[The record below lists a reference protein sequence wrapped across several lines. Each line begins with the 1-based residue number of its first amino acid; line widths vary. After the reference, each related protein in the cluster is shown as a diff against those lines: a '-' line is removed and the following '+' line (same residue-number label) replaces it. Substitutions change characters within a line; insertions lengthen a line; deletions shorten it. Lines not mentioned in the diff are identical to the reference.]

1 MTVDAASASVLLDP
15 REGIDAGKKLLNLL
29 KNPFA
34 DQLAGA
40 SLLSALITSLSF
52 TVLATVFFSL
62 LRPHHQALYAPKLK
76 HADEKHAPPPIGK
89 SPWAWLNPLW
99 STSEE
104 DLITQIGM
112 DATVFLR
119 FVRMCRNIFLILSLI
134 YVCVI
139 VPVNITHYSKD
150 VAPKDTNWFST
161 ITPEYVWG
169 KANWAQVVVSW
180 LMDLSIVLVLW
191 WNYRKITK
199 LRRAYFESDE
209 YQDSLHARTL
219 MLWDIPRQMR
229 SDEGIAR
236 IIDEVVPNS
245 SFARTVVARDVKDL
259 PRIISDHDHAV
270 RKLEKILA
278 KYLKN
283 PQQLPPGRP
292 TCKPSKKDRA
302 YDTYPR
308 NQRVDAIE
316 YYTQRIRSLELE
328 IKEARANVDRRGIM
342 PYGFASYDDISE
354 AHNIAYACRS
364 KKPHSTTVKLA
375 PRPNDLIWTN
385 MPLSKGARSRKSWLN
400 FMWTTLLTI
409 LWIAPNAMIAIFLV
423 NLSNLGNFWP
433 DFQRSLSANTTVWGI
448 VQGIL
453 SPSVM
458 SLVYLVLPTIFRRLA
473 IRAGDKTKTG
483 RERHVLSRLYNFF
496 IFNNLIVFTL
506 FSVIWTFV
514 AGVVDS
520 TSKGRDGWEAIK
532 KQDISEGV
540 FISLCRNSLFW
551 VTYLLQRQLGA
562 AVDLAQLYPLLEAF
576 FIKKFSSP
584 TPRELIEMTAPP
596 PFEYASYYN
605 YFLFYATVALCYAS
619 IQPLVLPATALYFV
633 IDAYLKKYLI
643 LYRFVTKTES
653 GGVFWRVLFNRFIF
667 ATVLSNLVVLLI
679 LWNRGD
685 GTMYQFYSVCP
696 LPFLMIGFKIYC
708 RKVFDA
714 KIRYY
719 STRNVGKHPEAGAQ
733 KEDRQRSDRLASRFG
748 HPSLYQKL
756 ITPMVHQK
764 AQNLLPAIYTGRLT
778 DGRDGGDDEL
788 MSVSGYSDVYAM
800 KNMNGGGGGRPGK
813 PANSNMPGFEYVS
826 ESHMDFEYYK
836 NRAEFAE
843 DHGGGEIFGRPGE
856 IIRTDTPGTAS
867 EFGFGSRAG
876 TPLSGGRSVPTPFSP
891 GAADMSYQGARGV
904 PNRGFT
910 PPVPPLGNVDRTFNH
925 SPLYA
930 QDNGSTS
937 NLVSNAQPL
946 GMAPLGGESLAPS
959 RTPSPMAPMNRHPT
973 PVRSHSPGPSV
984 GAMGGGPSGYSG
996 LAQAEYP
1003 IEGGDDATQY
1013 NYFRSGARGG
1023 RRPGEGR

>member
-1 MTVDAASASVLLDP
+1 M
-15 REGIDAGKKLLNLL
+15 
-29 KNPFA
+29 
-34 DQLAGA
+34 
-40 SLLSALITSLSF
+40 
-52 TVLATVFFSL
+52 
-62 LRPHHQALYAPKLK
+62 YAPKLK

-89 SPWAWLNPLW
+89 SPWAWFNPLW
-99 STSEE
+99 NTSEE
-104 DLITQIGM
+104 GLIGQIGM
-112 DATVFLR
+112 DATIFLR
-119 FVRMCRNIFLILSLI
+119 FIRMLRNLFLVLSLI

-139 VPVNITHYSKD
+139 VPVNITHYNKK
-150 VAPKDTNWFST
+150 VAPKDSNWFSK

-169 KANWAQVVVSW
+169 EANWAQVVVAW
-180 LMDLSIVLVLW
+180 LMDIAIVLILW
-191 WNYRKITK
+191 WNYRKVTQ
-199 LRRAYFESDE
+199 LRRAYFESEE
-209 YQDSLHARTL
+209 YQNSLHARTL

-236 IIDEVVPNS
+236 IIDEVVPDS
-245 SFARTVVARDVKDL
+245 SFARTVVARDVKEL
-259 PRIISDHDHAV
+259 PQMISDHDHAV

-316 YYTQRIRSLELE
+316 YYTQRIRSLEIE
-328 IKEARANVDRRGIM
+328 IKEARANVDKRGIM
-342 PYGFASYDDISE
+342 PYGFASYEEISE
-354 AHNIAYACRS
+354 AHSIAYACRS
-364 KKPHSTTVKLA
+364 KKPHGTMVKLA
-375 PRPNDLIWTN
+375 PRPNDIIWVN
-385 MPLSKGARSRKSWLN
+385 MPLSKAARSRKMWAN
-400 FMWTTLLTI
+400 FFWSSILTI

-458 SLVYLVLPTIFRRLA
+458 SLVYLVLPIIFRRLA
-473 IRAGDKTKTG
+473 IKAGDKTKTG
-483 RERHVLSRLYNFF
+483 RERHVLSRLFNFF

-514 AGVVDS
+514 AGVVDR
-520 TSKGRDGWEAIK
+520 TAKGDDGWKAILN
-532 KQDISEGV
+532 QDIGEGI

-605 YFLFYATVALCYAS
+605 YFLFYSTVALCYAS
-619 IQPLVLPATALYFV
+619 IQPLVLPATALYFI
-633 IDAYLKKYLI
+633 IDSYLKKYLI

-653 GGVFWRVLFNRFIF
+653 GGVFWRVLFNRIVF

-685 GTMYQFYSVCP
+685 GTFYQFYSVCP
-696 LPFLMIGFKIYC
+696 LPFLMIGFKFYC

-719 STRNVGKHPEAGAQ
+719 STRSGSNNLEAGMQ
-733 KEDRQRSDRLASRFG
+733 KENRQRGDRLASRFG
-748 HPSLYQKL
+748 HPSLYNKL
-756 ITPMVHQK
+756 ITPMVHQR
-764 AQNLLPAIYTGRLT
+764 AQNMLPAVYTGRLT
-778 DGRDGGDDEL
+778 DGRDGDDDL
-788 MSVSGYSDVYAM
+788 MSVSGYSDVYAL
-800 KNMNGGGGGRPGK
+800 KNMKGGK
-813 PANSNMPGFEYVS
+813 PGQAAAVTGMPGFEYVS
-826 ESHMDFEYYK
+826 ENHMDFEYYK

-856 IIRTDTPGTAS
+856 IMRTDTPGTFS
-867 EFGFGSRAG
+867 EFSSRPG
-876 TPLSGGRSVPTPFSP
+876 TPLSARTNTPFAPVPGAMSRVPT
-891 GAADMSYQGARGV
+891 GMTDTTSYQGARGV
-904 PNRGFT
+904 PARGYT
-910 PPVPPLGNVDRTFNH
+910 PPVPPLADPLDRSH
-925 SPLYA
+925 SRSPLYS
-930 QDNGSTS
+930 QDNGSSS

-946 GMAPLGGESLAPS
+946 GMATPSDGLAPS
-959 RTPSPMAPMNRHPT
+959 RSQSPMPPMNRHPT
-973 PVRSHSPGPSV
+973 PVRSHSPGPGPSL
-984 GAMGGGPSGYSG
+984 GALGGGPSGYSG

-1003 IEGGDDATQY
+1003 PEEAPEDAAQY
-1013 NYFRSGARGG
+1013 NYFRGGARSSRG
-1023 RRPGEGR
+1023 RPGQGW